1 MQALISF
8 LFFWLGLTCFVTAH
22 PVTYKG
28 GFATSAIQTRND
40 TTVYLNHSISQ
51 KKSYGVQFISLS
63 DTNERLLFLTSN
75 RLLKRWYFFDAQAN
89 IYTTTSLG
97 YNIDDKTI
105 TPCIFTKID
114 AENRY
119 FYTDL
124 TLTLMKPNTRIYSKL
139 TTRIGGAPYKHTYSS
154 ISAWFM
160 IEATYISYDSST
172 VFLMPIYRG
181 FYKTYLWELGYN
193 GKHFLAHIMVHF

>member
-1 MQALISF
+1 MKALFSF
-8 LFFWLGLTCFVTAH
+8 LFLWLVLTCFVIAH

-28 GFATSAIQTRND
+28 GFATSALQTRND
-40 TTVYLNHSISQ
+40 TTIYLNYSISQ
-51 KKSYGVQFISLS
+51 KKSYGIQFVSLS
-63 DTNERLLFLTSN
+63 DTNERLLFLTGN
-75 RLLKRWYFFDAQAN
+75 RLFKRWYFFDAQAN

-97 YNIDDKTI
+97 YNIDYKTI
-105 TPCIFTKID
+105 APCIVTKID

-154 ISAWFM
+154 ISTWFM
-160 IEATYISYDSST
+160 IEATYIYYESST

-193 GKHFLAHIMVHF
+193 GKHFLAHGMVHF